1 MGGVR
6 ACSLVRSFVRA
17 FARSC
22 ARSCPPRALR
32 SPARASRA
40 RGRASAS
47 MFWACPCVRALVSA
61 SMFFGLSVRPI
72 RTDVSARDVSVRVC
86 PCVHVA
92 VRGTVRA
99 QTVFESLFASG
110 RLLAGLIRSE
120 RSSHCPRLAVCA
132 QNCSRDCPIHCS
144 RLAACPHN
152 GSRDRLS
159 HCPRL
164 AFHTCVCS
172 LIGRGTA

>member
-1 MGGVR
+1 MNDR
-6 ACSLVRSFVRA
+6 DRDRFQQ
-17 FARSC
+17 
-22 ARSCPPRALR
+22 
-32 SPARASRA
+32 
-40 RGRASAS
+40 
-47 MFWACPCVRALVSA
+47 
-61 SMFFGLSVRPI
+61 
-72 RTDVSARDVSVRVC
+72 DVSARDVSVRVC

-164 AFHTCVCS
+164 AFHTCVCP
-172 LIGRGTA
+172 LIGRGTVRVTVRVWPPVRNTVRQSVVGLPESLSASGLPYVHPSVIRSR